1 MASAPTTKLQ
11 AINTILSSVGESPI
25 TSTDYI
31 SDSASATIA
40 SNILD
45 EVDRSLQ
52 SRGWSF
58 NTDLGT
64 TLTRAQ
70 DTSIPVSSA
79 TIRVNISETT
89 YPTIKLVLRGTK
101 LYNAKASSYFF
112 TSNLVAD
119 VVTLLD
125 FELLPEPARNY
136 IVVRSSRLFLV
147 RTRPEE
153 SQAKLVEVDE
163 QLAFANLLEYE
174 VRTGEDA
181 NFSNYSTELDALG
194 INQSIFLA
202 SPVDDKLKLIQ
213 ASATNLTER
222 QGRLY
227 YQNRIQNKTTAV
239 TDTFDTY
246 RTQFNR
252 LGLTEKEFLA
262 LDPLQKE
269 EALVIA
275 KGTTTN
281 SDSRASQFNTS
292 AIQTNLRKL
301 GVTFVDF
308 LKLSREQQQLMLDGA
323 IGLDNVI
330 NPQNNSI
337 STFESLNI
345 YGQAVNQAL
354 RYLGIPPI
362 ASFTTSDTGY
372 NANKIITEM
381 DTLIQAEGWHF
392 NTEKGVILTPSNN
405 GNGSIDPANFTDWPV
420 LAVDADK
427 YEDYKH
433 NIVLR
438 GNFLYDVSNQ
448 TDIFKEKIKADIIVK
463 VDFQQMP
470 PIFQRYIVIR
480 TAKELAGILGKPEYM
495 QPLAVEESRA
505 RMEAIQYDS
514 ENADYSMFDTYDVA
528 RVLDRSTGNSSIAY

>member
-64 TLTRAQ
+64 TLTREQ

-112 TSNLVAD
+112 ASNLVAD

-136 IVVRSSRLFLV
+136 IVVRASRLFLV

-153 SQAKLVEVDE
+153 AQAKLIEVDE

-227 YQNRIQNKTTAV
+227 YQNRIQSKTTLAS
-239 TDTFDTY
+239 DTFDTY

-275 KGTTTN
+275 KGTTTTI
-281 SDSRASQFNTS
+281 DSRASQFNTS
-292 AIQTNLRKL
+292 NIQTNLRKL

-308 LKLSREQQQLMLDGA
+308 LKLPREQQQLMLDGA
-323 IGLDNVI
+323 SGLDNI
-330 NPQNNSI
+330 IASQSSAI
-337 STFESLNI
+337 ATFESVNI
-345 YGQAVNQAL
+345 YGKAVNQAL
-354 RYLGIPPI
+354 RYLAI
-362 ASFTTSDTGY
+362 APVSSFTTSDTGY
-372 NANKIITEM
+372 NALKVITEI
-381 DTLIQAEGWHF
+381 DNLIQAEGWHY
-392 NTEKGVILTPSNN
+392 NTEKGITLSPDVS
-405 GNGSIDPANFTDWPV
+405 GNITPANATTYPV
-420 LAVDADK
+420 LGFDADK

-438 GNFLYDVSNQ
+438 GNLLYNVIKQ
-448 TDIFKEKIKADIIVK
+448 TDVFTTKVKGDLLLKIDW
-463 VDFQQMP
+463 QELP

-480 TAKELAGILGKPEYM
+480 SAKELAGILGKPEYM
-495 QPLAVEESRA
+495 QPLAIEESRA

-514 ENADYSMFDTYDVA
+514 ENADYNMFDTYDVA

>member
-11 AINTILSSVGESPI
+11 AINSILSSVGESPI
-25 TSTDYI
+25 TSLDYV

-64 TLTRAQ
+64 TLTREQ

-112 TSNLVAD
+112 ASNLVAD

-136 IVVRSSRLFLV
+136 IVVRASRLFLV

-153 SQAKLVEVDE
+153 AQAKLIEVDE

-227 YQNRIQNKTTAV
+227 YQNRIQSKTTLAS
-239 TDTFDTY
+239 DTFDTY

-275 KGTTTN
+275 KGTTTT
-281 SDSRASQFNTS
+281 SDSRATQFNTS

-308 LKLSREQQQLMLDGA
+308 LKLPREQQQLMLDGA
-323 IGLDNVI
+323 SGLDNI
-330 NPQNNSI
+330 IASQSSAI
-337 STFESLNI
+337 ATFESVNI
-345 YGQAVNQAL
+345 YGKAVNQAL
-354 RYLGIPPI
+354 RYLAI
-362 ASFTTSDTGY
+362 APVSSFTTSDTGY
-372 NANKIITEM
+372 NALKVVTEI
-381 DTLIQAEGWHF
+381 DNLIQAEGWHY
-392 NTEKGVILTPSNN
+392 NTEKGITLSPDGS
-405 GNGSIDPANFTDWPV
+405 GNITPANATTYPV
-420 LAVDADK
+420 LGFDADK
-427 YEDYKH
+427 YEDHKH

-438 GNFLYDVSNQ
+438 GNLLYNVIKQ
-448 TDIFKEKIKADIIVK
+448 TDVFTTKVKGDLLLKIDW
-463 VDFQQMP
+463 QELP

-480 TAKELAGILGKPEYM
+480 SAKELAGILGKPEYM
-495 QPLAVEESRA
+495 QPLAIEESRA

-514 ENADYSMFDTYDVA
+514 ENADYNMFDTYDVA

>member
-70 DTSIPVSSA
+70 DTSIPVPSA
-79 TIRVNISETT
+79 SIRVNISETT

-112 TSNLVAD
+112 TSDLVAD

-136 IVVRSSRLFLV
+136 IVVRASRLFLV

-153 SQAKLVEVDE
+153 AQAKLIEVDE

-227 YQNRIQNKTTAV
+227 YQNRIQSKTTLAS
-239 TDTFDTY
+239 DTFDTY

-275 KGTTTN
+275 KGTTTTI
-281 SDSRASQFNTS
+281 DSRASQFNTS
-292 AIQTNLRKL
+292 NIQTNLRKL

-308 LKLSREQQQLMLDGA
+308 LKLPREQQQLMLDGA
-323 IGLDNVI
+323 SGLDNIIASQSFAIAV
-330 NPQNNSI
+330 
-337 STFESLNI
+337 FESVNI
-345 YGQAVNQAL
+345 YGKAVNQAL
-354 RYLGIPPI
+354 RYLAI
-362 ASFTTSDTGY
+362 APVSSFTTSDTGY
-372 NANKIITEM
+372 NALKVVTEV
-381 DTLIQAEGWHF
+381 DNLIQAEGWHY
-392 NTEKGVILTPSNN
+392 NTEKGITLSPDVS
-405 GNGSIDPANFTDWPV
+405 GNITPANATTYPV
-420 LAVDADK
+420 LGFDADK

-438 GNFLYDVSNQ
+438 GNLLYNVIKQ
-448 TDIFKEKIKADIIVK
+448 TDVFTTKVKGDLLLKIDW
-463 VDFQQMP
+463 QELP

-480 TAKELAGILGKPEYM
+480 SAKELAGILGKPEYM
-495 QPLAVEESRA
+495 QPLAIEESRA

-514 ENADYSMFDTYDVA
+514 ENADYNMFDTYDVA

>member
-64 TLTRAQ
+64 TLTRLT
-70 DTSIPVSSA
+70 DTSIAVSSA

-112 TSNLVAD
+112 ASNLVAD

-136 IVVRSSRLFLV
+136 IVVRASRLFLV

-153 SQAKLVEVDE
+153 AQAKLIEVDE

-281 SDSRASQFNTS
+281 IDSRASQFNTS
-292 AIQTNLRKL
+292 NIQTNLRKL

-308 LKLSREQQQLMLDGA
+308 LKLPREQQQLMLDGA
-323 IGLDNVI
+323 SGLDNI
-330 NPQNNSI
+330 IASQSSAI
-337 STFESLNI
+337 ATFESVNI
-345 YGQAVNQAL
+345 YGKAVNQAL
-354 RYLGIPPI
+354 RYLAI
-362 ASFTTSDTGY
+362 APVSSFTTSDTGY
-372 NANKIITEM
+372 NALKVVTEV
-381 DTLIQAEGWHF
+381 DNLIQAEGWHY
-392 NTEKGVILTPSNN
+392 NTEKGITLSPDGSGNITPAS
-405 GNGSIDPANFTDWPV
+405 ATTYPV
-420 LAVDADK
+420 LGFDSDK
-427 YEDYKH
+427 YEDHKH

-438 GNFLYDVSNQ
+438 GNLLYNVIKQ
-448 TDIFKEKIKADIIVK
+448 TDVFTTKVKGDLLLKIDW
-463 VDFQQMP
+463 QELP

-480 TAKELAGILGKPEYM
+480 SAKELAGILGKPEYM
-495 QPLAVEESRA
+495 QPLAIEESRA

-514 ENADYSMFDTYDVA
+514 ENADYNMFDTYDVA

>member
-11 AINTILSSVGESPI
+11 AINSILSSVGESPI
-25 TSTDYI
+25 TSLDYI

-58 NTDLGT
+58 NTDIGR
-64 TLTRAQ
+64 TLTLGSNNEIAV
-70 DTSIPVSSA
+70 TSN

-101 LYNAKASSYFF
+101 LYNAKTSSYLFS
-112 TSNLVAD
+112 SNLVAD
-119 VVTLLD
+119 VVTFLD
-125 FELLPEPARNY
+125 FDLLPEPARNY
-136 IVVRSSRLFLV
+136 VVVRASRLFLV

-153 SQAKLVEVDE
+153 AQAKLIEVDE

-174 VRTGEDA
+174 VRNGEDA

-194 INQSIFLA
+194 INQSVFLA

-281 SDSRASQFNTS
+281 NDSRATQFNT
-292 AIQTNLRKL
+292 ANIQTNLRKL

-308 LKLSREQQQLMLDGA
+308 LKLPREQQQLMLDGA
-323 IGLDNVI
+323 SGLDNVI
-330 NPQNNSI
+330 ASQASAI
-337 STFESLNI
+337 ATFESVNI
-345 YGQAVNQAL
+345 YGKAVNQAL
-354 RYLGIPPI
+354 RYLAIDPI
-362 ASFTTSDTGY
+362 SSFTTSDTGY
-372 NANKIITEM
+372 HSLKIITEI
-381 DTLIQAEGWHF
+381 DNLIQAEGWHY
-392 NTEKGVILTPSNN
+392 NTEKGITLSPSNAGIITP
-405 GNGSIDPANFTDWPV
+405 GNVTTYPV
-420 LAVDADK
+420 LSFDADK
-427 YEDYKH
+427 YEDFKH

-438 GNFLYDVSNQ
+438 GTFLYNVAKQ
-448 TDIFKEKIKADIIVK
+448 TNVFTGKVKGDLILKIDWQELSPV
-463 VDFQQMP
+463 
-470 PIFQRYIVIR
+470 FQRYIVIR
-480 TAKELAGILGKPEYM
+480 TAKELAGILGKPQYM
-495 QPLAVEESRA
+495 QPLAIEESRA

-514 ENADYSMFDTYDVA
+514 ENADYNMFDTYDVA

>member
-11 AINTILSSVGESPI
+11 AINSILSSVGESPI
-25 TSTDYI
+25 TSLEFI

-58 NTDLGT
+58 NTDIGR
-64 TLTRAQ
+64 TLTRGVGN
-70 DTSIPVSSA
+70 DISVTPD

-101 LYNAKASSYFF
+101 LYNAKASSYLFS
-112 TSNLVAD
+112 SNLVAD
-119 VVTLLD
+119 VVTFLD
-125 FELLPEPARNY
+125 FDLLPEPARNY

-153 SQAKLVEVDE
+153 AQAKLVEVDE

-174 VRTGEDA
+174 VRSGEDA

-194 INQSIFLA
+194 INQSVFLA

-281 SDSRASQFNTS
+281 SDSRATQFNT
-292 AIQTNLRKL
+292 ANIQTNLRKL

-308 LKLSREQQQLMLDGA
+308 LKLPREQQQLMLDGA
-323 IGLDNVI
+323 SGLDNI
-330 NPQNNSI
+330 IASQSSAI
-337 STFESLNI
+337 ALFESVNI
-345 YGQAVNQAL
+345 YGKAVNQAL
-354 RYLGIPPI
+354 RYLGIAPI
-362 ASFTTSDTGY
+362 SSFTTSDTGY
-372 NANKIITEM
+372 HSLKIITEI
-381 DTLIQAEGWHF
+381 DNLIQSEGWHF
-392 NTEKGVILTPSNN
+392 NTEKGITLSPDVTGKIEPSSFTTYSVI
-405 GNGSIDPANFTDWPV
+405 NF
-420 LAVDADK
+420 DADK
-427 YEDYKH
+427 YEDFKH
-433 NIVLR
+433 NIILR
-438 GNFLYDVSNQ
+438 GIYLYNLSKQ
-448 TDIFKEKIKADIIVK
+448 TDVFTGNVKGDAVLKIDWP
-463 VDFQQMP
+463 DMP
-470 PIFQRYIVIR
+470 PLFQRYVVIR
-480 TAKELAGILGKPEYM
+480 TAKELAGILGKPQYM
-495 QPLAVEESRA
+495 QPLAIEESRA

>member
-11 AINTILSSVGESPI
+11 AINSILSSVGESPI
-25 TSTDYI
+25 TSLDYI

-58 NTDLGT
+58 NTDLGK
-64 TLTRAQ
+64 TLTRST
-70 DTSIPVSSA
+70 DTSISVSA
-79 TIRVNISETT
+79 DTIRVNISETT

-112 TSNLVAD
+112 SANLVAD
-119 VVTLLD
+119 VVTFLD
-125 FELLPEPARNY
+125 FDLLPEPARNY

-153 SQAKLVEVDE
+153 AQAKLIEVDE

-174 VRTGEDA
+174 VRSGEDA

-194 INQSIFLA
+194 INQSVFLS

-292 AIQTNLRKL
+292 NIQTNLRKL

-308 LKLSREQQQLMLDGA
+308 LKLPREQQQLMLDGA
-323 IGLDNVI
+323 SGLDNI
-330 NPQNNSI
+330 IASQSSAI
-337 STFESLNI
+337 ATFEAINI
-345 YGQAVNQAL
+345 YGNAVNQAL
-354 RYLGIPPI
+354 RYLGISPI
-362 ASFTTSDTGY
+362 SSFTTSDTGY
-372 NANKIITEM
+372 HSLKIITEI
-381 DTLIQAEGWHF
+381 DNLIQAEGWHF
-392 NTEKGVILTPSNN
+392 NTEKGVTFTPDGDGYIYPSDYLNN
-405 GNGSIDPANFTDWPV
+405 PV
-420 LAVDADK
+420 IAFDGDK
-427 YEDYKH
+427 YTDYKY
-433 NIVLR
+433 NITLR
-438 GNFLYDVSNQ
+438 GTSLYNVSKQTPVFTSDVKGDAVCKLYWS
-448 TDIFKEKIKADIIVK
+448 DI
-463 VDFQQMP
+463 P
-470 PIFQRYIVIR
+470 PIFQRYVVIR
-480 TAKELAGILGKPEYM
+480 TAKELAGILGKPQYM
-495 QPLAVEESRA
+495 QPLAIEESRA

>member
-64 TLTRAQ
+64 TLTREQ

-112 TSNLVAD
+112 ASNLVAD

-136 IVVRSSRLFLV
+136 IVVRASRLFLV

-153 SQAKLVEVDE
+153 AQAKLIEVDE

-227 YQNRIQNKTTAV
+227 YQNRIQSKTTLAS
-239 TDTFDTY
+239 DTFDTY

-252 LGLTEKEFLA
+252 LGLTEKELLA
-262 LDPLQKE
+262 
-269 EALVIA
+269 
-275 KGTTTN
+275 
-281 SDSRASQFNTS
+281 
-292 AIQTNLRKL
+292 
-301 GVTFVDF
+301 
-308 LKLSREQQQLMLDGA
+308 
-323 IGLDNVI
+323 
-330 NPQNNSI
+330 
-337 STFESLNI
+337 
-345 YGQAVNQAL
+345 
-354 RYLGIPPI
+354 
-362 ASFTTSDTGY
+362 
-372 NANKIITEM
+372 
-381 DTLIQAEGWHF
+381 
-392 NTEKGVILTPSNN
+392 
-405 GNGSIDPANFTDWPV
+405 
-420 LAVDADK
+420 
-427 YEDYKH
+427 
-433 NIVLR
+433 
-438 GNFLYDVSNQ
+438 
-448 TDIFKEKIKADIIVK
+448 
-463 VDFQQMP
+463 
-470 PIFQRYIVIR
+470 
-480 TAKELAGILGKPEYM
+480 
-495 QPLAVEESRA
+495 
-505 RMEAIQYDS
+505 
-514 ENADYSMFDTYDVA
+514 
-528 RVLDRSTGNSSIAY
+528 

>member
-11 AINTILSSVGESPI
+11 AINSILSSVGESPI
-25 TSTDYI
+25 TSLEFV

-58 NTDLGT
+58 NTDIGR
-64 TLTRAQ
+64 TLTRGVGN
-70 DTSIPVSSA
+70 DISVTSD

-101 LYNAKASSYFF
+101 LYNAKASSYLF
-112 TSNLVAD
+112 SQNLVAD
-119 VVTLLD
+119 VVTFLD
-125 FELLPEPARNY
+125 FDLLPEPARNY

-153 SQAKLVEVDE
+153 AQAKLVEVDE

-194 INQSIFLA
+194 INQSVFLA

-275 KGTTTN
+275 KGTTTTN
-281 SDSRASQFNTS
+281 DSRATQFNT
-292 AIQTNLRKL
+292 ANIQTNLRKL

-308 LKLSREQQQLMLDGA
+308 LKLPREQQQLMLDGA
-323 IGLDNVI
+323 SGLDNI
-330 NPQNNSI
+330 IASQSSAI
-337 STFESLNI
+337 ALFESVNI
-345 YGQAVNQAL
+345 YGKAVNQAL
-354 RYLGIPPI
+354 RYLGIAPI
-362 ASFTTSDTGY
+362 SSFTTSDTGY
-372 NANKIITEM
+372 HSLKIITEI
-381 DTLIQAEGWHF
+381 DNLIQSEGWHY
-392 NTEKGVILTPSNN
+392 NTEKGITLSPDVNGKIEPSSFTTYSVI
-405 GNGSIDPANFTDWPV
+405 NF
-420 LAVDADK
+420 DADK
-427 YEDYKH
+427 YEDFKH
-433 NIVLR
+433 NIILR
-438 GNFLYDVSNQ
+438 GIYLYNLSKQ
-448 TDIFKEKIKADIIVK
+448 TDVFTGNVKGDAVLKIDWQ
-463 VDFQQMP
+463 DMP
-470 PIFQRYIVIR
+470 PLFQRYVVIR
-480 TAKELAGILGKPEYM
+480 TAKELAGILGKPQYM
-495 QPLAVEESRA
+495 QPLAIEESRA

>member
-11 AINTILSSVGESPI
+11 AINSILSSVGEAPI
-25 TSTDYI
+25 TSLDYVP
-31 SDSASATIA
+31 DSASATIA

-112 TSNLVAD
+112 ASNLVAD

-136 IVVRSSRLFLV
+136 IVVRASRLFLV

-153 SQAKLVEVDE
+153 AQAKLIEVDE

-227 YQNRIQNKTTAV
+227 YQNRIQSKTTLAS
-239 TDTFDTY
+239 DTFDTY

-275 KGTTTN
+275 KGTTTT
-281 SDSRASQFNTS
+281 SDSRATQFNT
-292 AIQTNLRKL
+292 ANIQTNLRKL

-308 LKLSREQQQLMLDGA
+308 LKLAREQQQLMLDGA
-323 IGLDNVI
+323 SGLDNI
-330 NPQNNSI
+330 IASQASSI
-337 STFESLNI
+337 ATFESVNI
-345 YGQAVNQAL
+345 YGKAVNQAL
-354 RYLGIPPI
+354 RYLGIAPI
-362 ASFTTSDTGY
+362 SSFTTSDTGY
-372 NANKIITEM
+372 HSLKIITEI
-381 DTLIQAEGWHF
+381 DNLIQAEGWHY
-392 NTEKGVILTPSNN
+392 NTEKGIILSPDVN
-405 GNGSIDPANFTDWPV
+405 GYIEPFNSTAYPV
-420 LAVDADK
+420 LNFDADK
-427 YEDYKH
+427 YEDFKH

-438 GNFLYDVSNQ
+438 GTYLYNVAKQTEVFTAKVKGDLVLKIDWQFL
-448 TDIFKEKIKADIIVK
+448 
-463 VDFQQMP
+463 P

-480 TAKELAGILGKPEYM
+480 TAKELAGILGKPQYM
-495 QPLAVEESRA
+495 QPLAIEESRA

>member
-11 AINTILSSVGESPI
+11 AINSILSSVGESPI
-25 TSTDYI
+25 TSLDYV
-31 SDSASATIA
+31 SDSASATLA

-101 LYNAKASSYFF
+101 LYNAKASSYLFA
-112 TSNLVAD
+112 SNLVAD

-136 IVVRSSRLFLV
+136 VVVRASRLFLV

-153 SQAKLVEVDE
+153 AQAKLIEVDE

-194 INQSIFLA
+194 INQSVFLA

-227 YQNRIQNKTTAV
+227 YQNRIQSKTTLAS
-239 TDTFDTY
+239 DTFDTY

-275 KGTTTN
+275 KGTTTT
-281 SDSRASQFNTS
+281 SDSRATQFNTS

-308 LKLSREQQQLMLDGA
+308 LKLPREQQQLMLDGA
-323 IGLDNVI
+323 SGLDNI
-330 NPQNNSI
+330 IASQSSAI
-337 STFESLNI
+337 ATFESVNI
-345 YGQAVNQAL
+345 YGKAVNQAL
-354 RYLGIPPI
+354 RYLAI
-362 ASFTTSDTGY
+362 APVSSFTTSDTGY
-372 NANKIITEM
+372 NALKVVTEI
-381 DTLIQAEGWHF
+381 DNLIQAEGWHY
-392 NTEKGVILTPSNN
+392 NTEKGITLSPDGSGNITPAS
-405 GNGSIDPANFTDWPV
+405 ATTYPV
-420 LAVDADK
+420 LGFDSDK
-427 YEDYKH
+427 YEDHKH

-438 GNFLYDVSNQ
+438 GSLLYNVTKQ
-448 TDIFKEKIKADIIVK
+448 TDVFTTKVKGDLLLKIDW
-463 VDFQQMP
+463 QELP

-480 TAKELAGILGKPEYM
+480 SAKELAGILGKPEYM
-495 QPLAVEESRA
+495 QPLAIEESRA

-514 ENADYSMFDTYDVA
+514 ENADYNMFDTYDVA

>member
-11 AINTILSSVGESPI
+11 AINSILSSVGESPI
-25 TSTDYI
+25 TSLEFV

-58 NTDLGT
+58 NTDIGR
-64 TLTRAQ
+64 TLTRGVGN
-70 DTSIPVSSA
+70 DISVTSD

-101 LYNAKASSYFF
+101 LYNAKASSYLF
-112 TSNLVAD
+112 SQNLVAD
-119 VVTLLD
+119 VVTFLD
-125 FELLPEPARNY
+125 FDLLPEPARNY

-153 SQAKLVEVDE
+153 AQAKLVEVDE

-194 INQSIFLA
+194 INQSVFLA

-275 KGTTTN
+275 KGTTTTN
-281 SDSRASQFNTS
+281 DSRATQFNT
-292 AIQTNLRKL
+292 ANIQTNLRKL

-308 LKLSREQQQLMLDGA
+308 LKLPREQQQLMLDGA
-323 IGLDNVI
+323 SGLDNI
-330 NPQNNSI
+330 IASQSSAI
-337 STFESLNI
+337 ALFESVNI
-345 YGQAVNQAL
+345 YGKAVNQAL
-354 RYLGIPPI
+354 RYLGIAPI
-362 ASFTTSDTGY
+362 SSFTTSDTGY
-372 NANKIITEM
+372 HSLKIITEI
-381 DTLIQAEGWHF
+381 DNLIQSEGWHY
-392 NTEKGVILTPSNN
+392 NTEKGITLSPDVNGKIEPSSFTTYSVI
-405 GNGSIDPANFTDWPV
+405 NF
-420 LAVDADK
+420 DADK
-427 YEDYKH
+427 YEDFKH
-433 NIVLR
+433 NIILR
-438 GNFLYDVSNQ
+438 GIYLYNLSKQ
-448 TDIFKEKIKADIIVK
+448 TDVFTGNVKGDAVLKIDWQ
-463 VDFQQMP
+463 DMP
-470 PIFQRYIVIR
+470 PLFQRYVVIR

>member
-25 TSTDYI
+25 TSIDYV

-58 NTDLGT
+58 NTDLGK
-64 TLTRAQ
+64 TLTRSA
-70 DTSIPVSSA
+70 DTSIAVSA
-79 TIRVNISETT
+79 DTIRVNISEIT

-101 LYNAKASSYFF
+101 LYNAKTSSYLF
-112 TSNLVAD
+112 SQNLIAD
-119 VVTLLD
+119 VVTFLD

-153 SQAKLVEVDE
+153 AQAKLIEVDE

-174 VRTGEDA
+174 VRTGEDS

-227 YQNRIQNKTTAV
+227 YQNRIQSKTTLAS
-239 TDTFDTY
+239 DTFDTY

-281 SDSRASQFNTS
+281 SDSRATQFNTTN
-292 AIQTNLRKL
+292 IQTNLRKL

-308 LKLSREQQQLMLDGA
+308 LKLPREQQQLMLDGA
-323 IGLDNVI
+323 SGLDNI
-330 NPQNNSI
+330 IASQASAI
-337 STFESLNI
+337 TTFESINI
-345 YGQAVNQAL
+345 YGKAVNQAL
-354 RYLGIPPI
+354 RYLGIAPI
-362 ASFTTSDTGY
+362 SSFTTSDTGY
-372 NANKIITEM
+372 HSLKIITEI
-381 DTLIQAEGWHF
+381 DNLIQAEGWHY
-392 NTEKGVILTPSNN
+392 NTEKGIILSPDNN
-405 GNGSIDPANFTDWPV
+405 GYIEPFNFTAYPV
-420 LAVDADK
+420 LNFDADK
-427 YEDYKH
+427 YEDFKH

-438 GNFLYDVSNQ
+438 DTYLYNVAKQTEVFTGKVKGDLVLKIDWQFL
-448 TDIFKEKIKADIIVK
+448 
-463 VDFQQMP
+463 P

-480 TAKELAGILGKPEYM
+480 TAKELAGILGKPQYM
-495 QPLAVEESRA
+495 QPLAIEESRA